1 VIEKLLTLLPE
12 VTLLIAAT
20 LTMILGVSPKL
31 AVRRLCAPIAG
42 IGLAIAGVLAF
53 TSEHTSVGMMP
64 NLSAYGKVIAAGVG
78 LLLLL
83 LVVGLPDRAYEARL
97 ARNVSPSGGFDALR
111 NTRGEFYAFF
121 LFSIAGLMLCA
132 SADDLIWLFL
142 ALELVS
148 LPTYVMVTMST
159 PHNRSMEAGV
169 KYFFLGA
176 MGAAIFLYGFALIY
190 GATGTTY
197 LPKIAELLH
206 AQMASGG
213 LSGLAVAGLVLSII
227 GICFKIAAVP
237 MHFYT
242 ADVYQGAHSAVT
254 AFLAFVPKTA
264 GFFALILLLSLVGWS
279 STDATSAGLPQPI
292 HTILWIIAAL
302 TMTVGNVLAVLQTS
316 VKRIFAYS
324 SIAHSGYM
332 LVGLIAGPGPSLAE
346 GGAPLQSSG
355 LAAVLFYL
363 LAYGVTNV
371 AAFAVL
377 SSLEKSGK
385 VAGNRGG
392 SAADTDGEPVE
403 VDSIS
408 DLRGLCSTS
417 PLLGWTMV
425 IACVSLLGLPPLLGF
440 FSKMPLLTSGVRAGE
455 YGLVVILVL
464 NSAVA
469 AFYYLRIAG
478 TALLESPDLSGA
490 STVRPVGVA
499 TRPIAGLLAA
509 ACVVGLSF
517 YPVMDAARWGGKFL
531 RVDKVESNPAV
542 KPAQSATPDHG
553 DDQMSGQQTN
563 ATGVK

>member
-1 VIEKLLTLLPE
+1 MIEKLSTLWPE

-42 IGLAIAGVLAF
+42 VALAIAGVLAF
-53 TSEHTSVGMMP
+53 SSEHTSVSMMP
-64 NLSAYGKVIAAGVG
+64 NLSTYGTVLAAGVG

-97 ARNVSPSGGFDALR
+97 ARNVSRSGAFDALR

-176 MGAAIFLYGFALIY
+176 MGAATFLYGFALIY

-197 LPKIAELLH
+197 LPKIAELFQ

-279 STDATSAGLPQPI
+279 STDATSSGLPQPM
-292 HTILWIIAAL
+292 HTILWITAAL

-316 VKRIFAYS
+316 IKRIFAYS

-385 VAGNRGG
+385 LAGNRGR
-392 SAADTDGEPVE
+392 ATDADSEPVE

-425 IACVSLLGLPPLLGF
+425 IACVGLLGLPPLLGF

-464 NSAVA
+464 NSAIA

-478 TALLESPDLSGA
+478 SALLESPDLSGA
-490 STVRPVGVA
+490 STVRPVGIA
-499 TRPIAGLLAA
+499 SRPIAGLLAA

-531 RVDKVESNPAV
+531 GVGKAESTPAAKAV
-542 KPAQSATPDHG
+542 PGAAPGQSDHQTPSPQASAAG
-553 DDQMSGQQTN
+553 GR
-563 ATGVK
+563 